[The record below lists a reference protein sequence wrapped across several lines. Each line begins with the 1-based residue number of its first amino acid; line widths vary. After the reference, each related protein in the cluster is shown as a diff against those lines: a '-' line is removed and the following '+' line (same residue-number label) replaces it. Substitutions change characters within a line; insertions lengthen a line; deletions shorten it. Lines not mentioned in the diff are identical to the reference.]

1 MTKQIESLNALCCNE
16 KTEPVYFESS
26 NKTSKGY
33 VKVNGFIH
41 TIQKSGTKTK
51 ILITDNSQAVVK
63 TDIYKQSDMI
73 SRIRFVFAANPTN
86 VYGLTTDNVLENDTV
101 VKISEIQE
109 KNNEKFF
116 TLEKVDQ
123 DQKIQCLVTTKNITI
138 KKFKNGIV
146 SPINNDEKEITIP
159 IKDIEKELL
168 GKYRQFAKSEPRLHQ
183 TMVSLGKIIRQ
194 ETRLLNKIKERL
206 TENISE

>member
-1 MTKQIESLNALCCNE
+1 MKNFSLW
-16 KTEPVYFESS
+16 K
-26 NKTSKGY
+26 
-33 VKVNGFIH
+33 
-41 TIQKSGTKTK
+41 
-51 ILITDNSQAVVK
+51 
-63 TDIYKQSDMI
+63 
-73 SRIRFVFAANPTN
+73 
-86 VYGLTTDNVLENDTV
+86 
-101 VKISEIQE
+101 
-109 KNNEKFF
+109 
-116 TLEKVDQ
+116 KVDQ